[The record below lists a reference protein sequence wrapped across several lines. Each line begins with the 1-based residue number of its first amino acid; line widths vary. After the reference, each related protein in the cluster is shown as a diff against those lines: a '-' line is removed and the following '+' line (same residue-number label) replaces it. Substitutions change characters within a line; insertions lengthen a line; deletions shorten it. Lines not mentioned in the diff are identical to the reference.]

1 MFSSSSNDVVDINS
15 DDDEDITEIIDSD
28 KPIIQLFKRLITSD
42 NKQHTILTN
51 AQIVDILHK
60 EFNIIISNIHE
71 LEGDIYLTIMK
82 KYLKDWPQWDE
93 FDKLVNELKKK
104 NDYVSVNKV
113 LQTNYISLRQYLKD
127 ILDFTEDLAKK
138 AVQKTVD
145 EELDKKT
152 DNSEGN
158 DERTV
163 VLEVRASR
171 SQLNQLFFRE
181 PNPEFNNSIFNSTYS
196 VPTQISC
203 NVLPLEAILNWWGVC
218 IGISTS
224 TNNLM
229 IYRREITHEVEHVLV
244 NRHLISRFNPLK
256 VLDQDLK
263 INNASLQTKIDR
275 SDFVKFIDNLTSAFS
290 RAKDILEFIKKDL
303 ELLPNVLYSKVAYKR
318 YTNKYPY
325 VRYLYKDNEIQ
336 DGDKTNDINKKK
348 YDIQLKETVSP
359 QYKTYIGKMIASN
372 KNLFVQCLPCN
383 FSASGTNLIDDL
395 RLHFNQHHN
404 LEPDWKCTNC
414 SKSFSMA
421 YLAQNWW
428 THRC

>member
-1 MFSSSSNDVVDINS
+1 MNHDSYTLINYILLIS
-15 DDDEDITEIIDSD
+15 E

-93 FDKLVNELKKK
+93 FDKLVNQLKKK
-104 NDYVSVNKV
+104 NDYASVNKV

-127 ILDFTEDLAKK
+127 ILDFTEALAKK
-138 AVQKTVD
+138 AVQKAVD
-145 EELDKKT
+145 EGLDKKT
-152 DNSEGN
+152 DNSEEN

-171 SQLNQLFFRE
+171 NQLNQLFFRE
-181 PNPEFNNSIFNSTYS
+181 PNPELNNTIFNSTYS
-196 VPTQISC
+196 IPTQISC
-203 NVLPLEAILNWWGVC
+203 NMLPLEAILNWWGVC
-218 IGISTS
+218 IGIAT
-224 TNNLM
+224 TNNVM
-229 IYRREITHEVEHVLV
+229 IYKRETIHELEHVLV

-256 VLDQDLK
+256 QLDQDLK
-263 INNASLQTKIDR
+263 INNASLQTKINR
-275 SDFVKFIDNLTSAFS
+275 SDFVKFIDNMTSQYLG
-290 RAKDILEFIKKDL
+290 AKYILEFIKKDL
-303 ELLPNVLYSKVAYKR
+303 ELLPNVLYSRVSYKR

-325 VRYLYKDNEIQ
+325 VRYLYKDTEIQ
-336 DGDKTNDINKKK
+336 DSDKKNTTK

-359 QYKTYIGKMIASN
+359 QYKTYIGKIIASN
-372 KNLFVQCLPCN
+372 KNLVVQCLPCKYTACGI
-383 FSASGTNLIDDL
+383 SLIEDL
-395 RLHFNQHHN
+395 RLHFNEHHN

-421 YLAQNWW
+421 SLAQNWW